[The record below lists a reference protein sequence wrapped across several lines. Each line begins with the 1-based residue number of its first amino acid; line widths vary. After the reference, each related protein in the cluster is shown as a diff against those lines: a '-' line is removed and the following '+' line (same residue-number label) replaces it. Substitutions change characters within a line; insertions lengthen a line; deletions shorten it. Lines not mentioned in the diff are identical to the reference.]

1 MRNKLLSAIKPILK
15 SLFLAGLVLSLALGN
30 ADGALAA
37 RSGGRIGGGSF
48 RAPSRTYSPPSRTY
62 APPSGGYYPGGGGYY
77 PGGGIGFP
85 FLFPFFGIGGG
96 FGGLFTIL
104 LFLGLA
110 NFLVQTFRNIGTSNE
125 EVDSLG
131 YSNSKVS
138 VAKVQVGLLSQARS
152 LQGELNEL
160 ANSADTGTAEGR
172 AQVLQE
178 STLALLRH
186 PEYWVYGATEAQQTA
201 LVAAEAKFNQLA
213 LGERSKFSAETLS
226 NVNNQ
231 LRQAPATAS
240 LPAAG
245 GELAEQLKQ
254 LSGEY
259 IVVTIVVGAEGN
271 LQLPKIDNTD
281 DLRQALRQI
290 GGISSERLLAV
301 EILWT
306 PQAEGDTLTTDDMLA
321 EYPDLKLV

>member
-1 MRNKLLSAIKPILK
+1 MANKLLSTIKPILK
-15 SLFLAGLVLSLALGN
+15 SVFLIGLVIALALGN

-48 RAPSRTYSPPSRTY
+48 RAPSRTY

-85 FLFPFFGIGGG
+85 FLLPFLGFGGG

-104 LFLGLA
+104 IFLALA
-110 NFLVQTFRNIGTSNE
+110 NFLVQTFRRVGSGGE
-125 EVDSLG
+125 SSELG
-131 YSNSKVS
+131 YSNPKVS
-138 VAKVQVGLLSQARS
+138 VARVQAGLLSQARS
-152 LQGELNEL
+152 LQAELDEI
-160 ANSADTGTAEGR
+160 ARTADTGSAAGR

-178 STLALLRH
+178 TTLALLRH
-186 PEYWVYGATEAQQTA
+186 PEYWVYGAAQSQQSA
-201 LVAAEAKFNQLA
+201 LEAAEAKFNQLA
-213 LGERSKFSAETLS
+213 LGERSKFTSETLS

-231 LRQAPATAS
+231 LRQASDS

-245 GELAEQLKQ
+245 GQ
-254 LSGEY
+254 LSTEVREPGEY
-259 IVVTIVVGAEGN
+259 IVVTIVVGTEGN
-271 LQLPKIDNTD
+271 LQLPAINSTE

-290 GGISSERLLAV
+290 GGISSDRLLALEV
-301 EILWT
+301 LWT